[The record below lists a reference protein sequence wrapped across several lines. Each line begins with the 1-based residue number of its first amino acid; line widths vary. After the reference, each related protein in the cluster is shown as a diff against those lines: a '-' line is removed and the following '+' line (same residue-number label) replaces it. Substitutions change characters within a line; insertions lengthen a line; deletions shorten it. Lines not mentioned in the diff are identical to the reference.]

1 MLTKYHTPIMPSTV
15 PKDTMAALAFLV
27 SLVVSWNLRSD
38 IHILKP
44 LQRSITAKSMAT
56 KSNRSQGKVTHGN
69 NTGSTDITSNTTSDI
84 SNKNYWRL
92 TETKLVALY
101 LQMGD
106 DRTKGIQWG
115 MYVDASALSA
125 HSNSF
130 DSSSWQDEIIAADNA
145 KYKDPANV
153 QPTSSTVI
161 AQAAAAATTTT
172 ASLTRPMVMMI
183 GTAADMEN
191 NSFEASSER
200 SATFS
205 IPHACTVPVN
215 FPAHTMNGEVQM
227 ADLSDVAS
235 VMGTMPNP
243 Y

>member
-1 MLTKYHTPIMPSTV
+1 
-15 PKDTMAALAFLV
+15 MAA
-27 SLVVSWNLRSD
+27 
-38 IHILKP
+38 
-44 LQRSITAKSMAT
+44 
-56 KSNRSQGKVTHGN
+56 KSNRSKGKVLHGN
-69 NTGSTDITSNTTSDI
+69 NTSSTDIMSNTTSDI
-84 SNKNYWRL
+84 ADKNYWRL
-92 TETKLVALY
+92 TETELVALY

-115 MYVDASALSA
+115 MYVDADALSA

-130 DSSSWQDEIIAADNA
+130 DSSSWQDEIIATDNA

-161 AQAAAAATTTT
+161 AQAAAAATATT
-172 ASLTRPMVMMI
+172 ANSTEPIVMMI

-191 NSFEASSER
+191 NSLEASRES

-205 IPHACTVPVN
+205 IACACAVPVI
-215 FPAHTMNGEVQM
+215 PAHTMNGEVQM
-227 ADLSDVAS
+227 ADLGDVAS
-235 VMGTMPNP
+235 VMGTMPDP